1 MDRLEVEKKFYLKNG
16 ISFKDYALKLGFIEQ
31 NSIKEDDEYFTD
43 IEGDF
48 IKNRTCLRIR
58 STNYQELEATFKG
71 RSQVLD
77 SCYSKVEK
85 NLSLP
90 KESEK
95 DLQEFFESLGFL
107 SDCIVCKKR
116 VLLSKEK
123 DGLCYNIAIDS
134 IKDIG
139 DFVEFEILA
148 DKNVFTI
155 DEVRKQLSEFIS
167 KFNGF
172 DFEEALLPYRDFV
185 AQKYFEEMCPAGTL
199 KCLMS
204 DLDGTLID
212 SESVFY
218 NATKNILLSK
228 YGVKITKE
236 EYVDNE
242 NKKNQ
247 NLINYLKE
255 NNRISKNVD
264 EKEVF
269 DLIYKEYEKGFV
281 TLLKNSNIE
290 TNFYLLKQIKALGI
304 KLGLVSTS
312 KRYFINRLLEELKV
326 TDLFDVIVAREDV
339 ENLKP
344 ATDAYTLAMKTIN
357 VKPEE
362 CLAIEDSLRGVE
374 AGKGAKINT
383 ILVEEYNMDKNS
395 IKEEVDILSFKK
407 ISNILLILINY
418 LKG

>member
-1 MDRLEVEKKFYLKNG
+1 M
-16 ISFKDYALKLGFIEQ
+16 
-31 NSIKEDDEYFTD
+31 
-43 IEGDF
+43 
-48 IKNRTCLRIR
+48 
-58 STNYQELEATFKG
+58 
-71 RSQVLD
+71 
-77 SCYSKVEK
+77 
-85 NLSLP
+85 
-90 KESEK
+90 
-95 DLQEFFESLGFL
+95 
-107 SDCIVCKKR
+107 
-116 VLLSKEK
+116 
-123 DGLCYNIAIDS
+123 
-134 IKDIG
+134 
-139 DFVEFEILA
+139 A